1 MLFTLS
7 GKNFFTFKEF
17 YMEFSEK
24 LNVITGESGAGKTLL
39 LKALKAVTGFSPQ
52 LTERKEDSYVEATF
66 LMNEALR
73 KRAVEMGIEP
83 SDEILIKVS
92 FGPQR
97 TIYRLN
103 GKITPRQVIAE
114 LLSDQIE
121 IHSQHSS
128 VKLLDSSKHHL
139 ILDNMIRD
147 RSLLKEYAEKYN
159 EFVKVKKELGSLEV
173 DPGSIAREKDFL
185 EFQLKEILDARLQ
198 PGEDF
203 EIERK
208 YKKYTDAQE
217 LKKTF
222 TLLMETLKDMDN
234 SAYAILSNI
243 LHDLEAL
250 EKYGYKDF
258 SEHARV
264 AIEEIDYL
272 YDMLVAE
279 LPNFEFDDEEFSQV
293 EARFSLIQNLKR
305 KYGQTVEEIIETGE
319 KIANRLKELTNL
331 EAKKERLVE
340 REKELYQ
347 ELIRLGKE
355 IDKERLEVARIIK
368 EKIQKHLDDL
378 KMKGAIVDF
387 QFIPNEH
394 PTSSGISK
402 VSLLIRTNP
411 GGGLLEISKV
421 ASGGELSRILLAIE
435 SVLKDEL
442 TLSTVVF
449 DEIDTGVGQ
458 RLGKIVAEK
467 VKEISDSVQSIVI
480 THIPQIAAIAD
491 RHFTVNKE
499 IIGNNTYSFV
509 KTLSDQ
515 ERQLE
520 LKAMTGI
527 IGEERLYE

>member
-1 MLFTLS
+1 MLLTLS

-39 LKALKAVTGFSPQ
+39 LKALRAITGFSPQ
-52 LTERKEDSYVEATF
+52 FSERREGSYVEATF

-73 KRAVEMGIEP
+73 KRAMEMGIEP
-83 SDEILIKVS
+83 SDEMLIKVS

-103 GKITPRQVIAE
+103 GKIMPRQVVAE

-139 ILDNMIRD
+139 ILDNMIKD
-147 RSLLKEYAEKYN
+147 ASLLKEYAEKYN
-159 EFVKVKKELGSLEV
+159 EFVKVKRELGNLEI

-185 EFQLKEILDARLQ
+185 EFQLKEILGAELQ
-198 PGEDF
+198 PDEDV

-222 TLLMETLKDMDN
+222 ALLMETLKDMEG

-243 LHDLEAL
+243 LHELEAL

-258 SEHARV
+258 SEHARI

-272 YDMLVAE
+272 YNMLATE

-305 KYGQTVEEIIETGE
+305 KYGQNIEEIIETGE
-319 KIANRLKELTNL
+319 KIANRLEELTNI

-340 REKELYQ
+340 KEKELYR

-355 IDKERLEVARIIK
+355 IDKKRFEVTNVIK

-378 KMKGAIVDF
+378 RMKGANVDF
-387 QFIPNEH
+387 KFIPNER

-402 VSLLIRTNP
+402 VLLLVRTNP
-411 GGGLLEISKV
+411 GGELLEISKI

-449 DEIDTGVGQ
+449 DEIDAGVGQ
-458 RLGKIVAEK
+458 RLGKVVAGK

-499 IIGNNTYSFV
+499 IRGNITYSFV
-509 KTLSDQ
+509 KTLSDH

-520 LKAMTGI
+520 LKAMAGI
-527 IGEERLYE
+527 TEEE